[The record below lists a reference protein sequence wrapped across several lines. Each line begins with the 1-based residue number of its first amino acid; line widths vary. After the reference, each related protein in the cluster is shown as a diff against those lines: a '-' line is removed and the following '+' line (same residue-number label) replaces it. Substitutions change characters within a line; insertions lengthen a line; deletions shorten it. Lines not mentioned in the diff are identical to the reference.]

1 MKATELRQHVIDAMH
16 ARSLRNADVE
26 RESGVSRFAIGRLV
40 RSETSFVSDDNASKI
55 ILWLSSIGIDVPNHP
70 VQIAESG
77 GTAGMVAPVY
87 TSRRTVGVYGRA
99 NCAVAPRWGDT
110 IPDGDDVP
118 QVDLPDVLEKYKRAA
133 AFRAADESMAP
144 TIHDGDLIF
153 FSPDAE
159 KANGCVVVVKWRDTV
174 YCKRWYPSN
183 SHVTLTSDAP
193 GIPPLV
199 VPGKEIEWAYRA
211 VLVRSEKKL

>member
-1 MKATELRQHVIDAMH
+1 MNNSAALQNWLREQMGTRTFNDLEKDSGISHTTWARICNNKSAFVTDKTVAAICRLFRVSPSQLGDIAVGTPLSGTIQPAEL
-16 ARSLRNADVE
+16 
-26 RESGVSRFAIGRLV
+26 
-40 RSETSFVSDDNASKI
+40 
-55 ILWLSSIGIDVPNHP
+55 
-70 VQIAESG
+70 
-77 GTAGMVAPVY
+77 
-87 TSRRTVGVYGRA
+87 SRRTVGVYGRA

-118 QVDLPDVLEKYKRAA
+118 QVDLPDVLEKYRRAA
-133 AFRAADESMAP
+133 AFRAADESMSP

-159 KANGCVVVVKWRDTV
+159 KTNGCVVVVKFRDTV